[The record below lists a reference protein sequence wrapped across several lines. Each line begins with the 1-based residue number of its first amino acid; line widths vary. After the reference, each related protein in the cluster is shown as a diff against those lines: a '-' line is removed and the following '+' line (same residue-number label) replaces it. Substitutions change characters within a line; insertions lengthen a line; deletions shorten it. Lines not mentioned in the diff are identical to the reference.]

1 MDTSRKEASRQRQTK
16 NRATATFV
24 PIYRPDTS
32 LMRLMIAELKLGSM
46 KASPHLGREKLR

>member
-16 NRATATFV
+16 HRPTATF
-24 PIYRPDTS
+24 ILIFRPDTS

-46 KASPHLGREKLR
+46 KASPHPRREKLR